1 MSYNPYSLE
10 GKTILVT
17 GASSG
22 IGQKT
27 AIECSKLGAKMVIVG
42 RNEERLQDT
51 MSQLEGTGHLKVF
64 AELTN
69 PDDLDNLID
78 SLPVLNGLVLCAE

>member
-22 IGQKT
+22 IGKAT
-27 AIECSKLGAKMVIVG
+27 AIECSKLGARVVITG
-42 RNEERLQDT
+42 RDETLYYKEKIIFNR
-51 MSQLEGTGHLKVF
+51 S
-64 AELTN
+64 
-69 PDDLDNLID
+69 LI
-78 SLPVLNGLVLCAE
+78 